1 MNTNCDANNESALI
15 LSNMF
20 AGITIAKT
28 SASDGTITL
37 TITDGDTVTIRHET
51 RTYDIFGETRTKKT
65 GTGGGLTLRARD
77 AIENGQTIT
86 AAWVEKTETY
96 REPSD
101 YDDEEETIETI
112 SLYAMF
118 DGDLRPTL
126 LTNNTT
132 RYSWKAE
139 HPDFTIKRGSVSV
152 TADSARISS
161 SFHRPWK
168 ERTNPRSVGKS
179 LRAKSETRQHGMSA
193 PANIHGQGRSPIRT
207 QEATKHHTGPSQ
219 PHHTPHH
226 TPARRTVRPTDG
238 QTRAKRTPGRVIA
251 RKRVRSP
258 YGEL

>member
-1 MNTNCDANNESALI
+1 MSADNDNKAAKTLA
-15 LSNMF
+15 NMF
-20 AGITIAKT
+20 AGAAIECY
-28 SASDGTITL
+28 SFNGGTL
-37 TITDGDTVTIRHET
+37 TLTLTDGDTIAIRHEIKELSPT
-51 RTYDIFGETRTKKT
+51 SCGFDRKERKYVN
-65 GTGGGLTLRARD
+65 GGLTLRARD

-152 TADSARISS
+152 TAASARIGS
-161 SFHRPWK
+161 SFRRPCD
-168 ERTNPRSVGKS
+168 E
-179 LRAKSETRQHGMSA
+179 
-193 PANIHGQGRSPIRT
+193 
-207 QEATKHHTGPSQ
+207 
-219 PHHTPHH
+219 
-226 TPARRTVRPTDG
+226 
-238 QTRAKRTPGRVIA
+238 
-251 RKRVRSP
+251 
-258 YGEL
+258 